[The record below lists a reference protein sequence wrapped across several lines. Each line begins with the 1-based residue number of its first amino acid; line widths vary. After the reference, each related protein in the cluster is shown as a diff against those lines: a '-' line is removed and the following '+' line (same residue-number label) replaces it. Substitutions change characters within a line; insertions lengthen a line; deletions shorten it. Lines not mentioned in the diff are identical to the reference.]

1 MTHKDTTEKNNPNGS
16 KKQHRLAKFRTK
28 VVSPIALR
36 SKTFIINRA
45 RPFTPVVVWIQTHP
59 RIFVLSAFFLPM
71 LWVKFIFVSI
81 NSEFQLEV
89 TIVPWV
95 PLFLI
100 TLALSLKKL
109 NSTLYKN
116 LIGDIVDPSQPQAMT
131 AFGDDPGIQVADGI
145 DDALT
150 DIALDVANKL
160 AALGFQLE
168 CLGYSEM
175 VKI

>member
-1 MTHKDTTEKNNPNGS
+1 MINNKNNPDGGR
-16 KKQHRLAKFRTK
+16 KQSRLKA
-28 VVSPIALR
+28 S
-36 SKTFIINRA
+36 IINRT

-168 CLGYSEM
+168 CLG
-175 VKI
+175 